1 MAHTTA
7 KYTVKVKKPRGPG
20 RPFKSG
26 KEWNGNASGRPK
38 GSRHKFSEEYIAD
51 VHTVW
56 REGGIDALRRLCEED
71 PGAFVNAAGRLVPR
85 EFALE
90 EETEHTFAS
99 VWQMIADRGKE
110 RDAAAKADA
119 EGEGE

>member
-1 MAHTTA
+1 MADTTA
-7 KYTVKVKKPRGPG
+7 KNTVKVKKPRGPG

-26 KEWNGNASGRPK
+26 EEWNGNASGRPK

-51 VHTVW
+51 VHMVW
-56 REGGIDALRRLCEED
+56 REGGIDALRTMCKED
-71 PGAFVNAAGRLVPR
+71 PAAFVTAAGRLVAR

-90 EETEHTFAS
+90 EETSHSFGQ
-99 VWQMIADRGKE
+99 VWQMIADQGK
-110 RDAAAKADA
+110 KADA